1 MMGRNWTCGHVRL
14 ALYAETVTRQRC
26 GGRASKQL
34 SLIGTQSTLRGEIG
48 GENILC
54 QRYSH
59 LGDLVILILGP
70 T

>member
-26 GGRASKQL
+26 GGRESKQL

-48 GENILC
+48 GRNVLY

-59 LGDLVILILGP
+59 LGDLDILILGL